1 MYLDNNSTLSSV
13 YITKTN
19 VRFVKVSVFKSLEIF
34 NLVHIF
40 DTCIVCGKKAIGEA
54 QFSGIQT
61 IFHRPGQGGQE
72 TRTRGRGELGKSGSG
87 KAGKWGS
94 VEAGMQESRQV
105 GSGEMGKWGSAKVGK
120 RRSVEAGK
128 QGSGEAGKRGS
139 GEVRKWKS
147 GKVGKWVRK
156 WQSKERAIH

>member
-13 YITKTN
+13 YITRKN

-40 DTCIVCGKKAIGEA
+40 DTCIVCGKKAMGEA

-61 IFHRPGQGGQE
+61 FFHRPGQGGQE
-72 TRTRGRGELGKSGSG
+72 TGTRGRGELGKSGSG

-94 VEAGMQESRQV
+94 VEAGMQGSRKA
-105 GSGEMGKWGSAKVGK
+105 GKWEVDKW
-120 RRSVEAGK
+120 
-128 QGSGEAGKRGS
+128 GSGEAGKWRS
-139 GEVRKWKS
+139 E
-147 GKVGKWVRK
+147 KV
-156 WQSKERAIH
+156 